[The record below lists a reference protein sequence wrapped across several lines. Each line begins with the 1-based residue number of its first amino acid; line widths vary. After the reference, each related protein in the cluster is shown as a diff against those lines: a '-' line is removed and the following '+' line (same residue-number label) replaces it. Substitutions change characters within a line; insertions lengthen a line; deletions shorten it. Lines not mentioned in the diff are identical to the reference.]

1 MRVSLPRSL
10 PQLLQPSLL
19 YVSGNA
25 FFARIEADQSAPA
38 DDFGVDWTP
47 HSVTMWV
54 KTRVRIAFRYGFGT
68 SKTFWKLGGLFSV
81 LRLPRTR
88 STG

>member
-1 MRVSLPRSL
+1 M
-10 PQLLQPSLL
+10 
-19 YVSGNA
+19 
-25 FFARIEADQSAPA
+25 PA

-68 SKTFWKLGGLFSV
+68 SKTFWKLGELSSV

-88 STG
+88 SNS